1 MQFERL
7 AIAHHATPQ
16 MPGVANKNVKN
27 LKLRGPSKV
36 DNKSLAA
43 GALTAR
49 TNQSSDSA
57 DNGVNLEVSL
67 YLCSLQYSSKSI
79 CLQAFVTCV

>member
-1 MQFERL
+1 M
-7 AIAHHATPQ
+7 T
-16 MPGVANKNVKN
+16 MPGPASKQAKT
-27 LKLRGPSKV
+27 LKLRGAGKI

-57 DNGVNLEVSL
+57 DNGVNLEVQKFDDFS
-67 YLCSLQYSSKSI
+67 
-79 CLQAFVTCV
+79 F

>member
-1 MQFERL
+1 
-7 AIAHHATPQ
+7 
-16 MPGVANKNVKN
+16 MPGPFNKTVHK
-27 LKLRGPSKV
+27 LKLRGPSKA

-57 DNGVNLEVSL
+57 DNGVNLEVLSAQL
-67 YLCSLQYSSKSI
+67 RLHMQNLS
-79 CLQAFVTCV
+79 